1 MSAGQAGTAGGMH
14 GLVEVARQ
22 LLGQAGARQLPGS
35 RHGVVTGYGMVQLRY
50 GMCANAAV
58 LRREES

>member
-1 MSAGQAGTAGGMH
+1 MH

-22 LLGQAGARQLPGS
+22 LLGQAEGRQLQGA